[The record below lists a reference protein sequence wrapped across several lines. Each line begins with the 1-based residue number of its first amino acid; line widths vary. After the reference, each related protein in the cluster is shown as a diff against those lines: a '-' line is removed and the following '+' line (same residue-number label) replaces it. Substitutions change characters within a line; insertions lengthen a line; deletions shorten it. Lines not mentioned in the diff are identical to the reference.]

1 MQDSYQREI
10 EYLRISLT
18 DSCNLRCQYCMPE
31 EGFPTLDQSKILS
44 FEQILAVVKAATSI
58 GIFKFRLTGG
68 EPLVRPNVPDLVAQ
82 MNAIEGVKII
92 AMTTNGVLLAPLAQK
107 LKNAG
112 MQSVNISLDTLDA
125 EFYTLITRG
134 GNIHKVFEGIDAAI
148 DAGLKVKLNM
158 VMMGKKSLEELPRM
172 KEFAQ
177 KKGIKVQTI
186 AQYDLREMK
195 SDNHPFDRPLPCS
208 TCNRI
213 RLMADGR
220 IRTCLH
226 SNDDHIIDFN
236 DVVGTLKKAILAK
249 PERGTVSTDANVNLI
264 GG

>member
-31 EGFPTLDQSKILS
+31 EGFPALDPSKILS
-44 FEQILAVVKAATSI
+44 FEQILAVVKAAVSI
-58 GIFKFRLTGG
+58 GIFKYRLTGG
-68 EPLVRPNVPDLVAQ
+68 EPLVRPNVPDLVAR
-82 MNAIEGVKII
+82 MNEIEGVKII

-107 LKNAG
+107 LKDSG
-112 MQSVNISLDTLDA
+112 LQSVNISLDTLDPN
-125 EFYTLITRG
+125 FYTLITRG
-134 GNIHKVFEGIDAAI
+134 GMIQKALEGIDAAI
-148 DAGLKVKLNM
+148 QAGLDVKINM
-158 VMMGKKSLEELPRM
+158 VMMGEKSRKELPLLQ
-172 KEFAQ
+172 EFAQ
-177 KKGIKVQTI
+177 KKGIKLQTI

-195 SDNHPFDRPLPCS
+195 SDNHPYDRPLPCS

-226 SNDDHIIDFN
+226 SNDDHLIDFN
-236 DVVGTLKKAILAK
+236 DIVGTLKKAILAK
-249 PERGTVSTDANVNLI
+249 PEHGTFSTDANVNLI